1 MSVVGC
7 RIIDEVGA
15 RIIVRIGSRKE
26 KQNCDWRRRK
36 NEILKGRGGEREK
49 KKGIDLNLKP

>member
-1 MSVVGC
+1 VSVVGC

-26 KQNCDWRRRK
+26 NK
-36 NEILKGRGGEREK
+36 IVTGEDDRMK
-49 KKGIDLNLKP
+49 F